1 MSAQKPI
8 DEIQASKPPGE
19 SPSIWN
25 NQQAELYL
33 KGIEQSDYADNVGS
47 RLLELIGP
55 QTQLL
60 DIGAGVGTISR
71 KILTENAGWTAI
83 EPNAFLVD
91 QLTAN
96 ASSWPYQLSVLPYCW
111 QQLNEHE
118 LEIHDVS
125 LAANTSGPMYD
136 TKTFW
141 HWQQSLT
148 RRLMIWIV
156 PAQNGPHGKCLSGFL
171 PEHLH
176 GEKVGSTLEA
186 SLEQLGPAM
195 QPDTITMVDWTFRQS
210 FADYQQANHY
220 FQNTFNPS
228 AEPRLKEA
236 LSKYLDEFLQ
246 SDGNAFFATAAKKSA
261 VLIWHFN

>member
-1 MSAQKPI
+1 MTAQKTV
-8 DEIQASKPPGE
+8 Q
-19 SPSIWN
+19 SPLASIWN
-25 NQQAELYL
+25 DQQAALYL
-33 KGIEQSDYADNVGS
+33 KGIEQSDYANNVGA

-71 KILTENAGWTAI
+71 EILAENASWTAI

-91 QLTAN
+91 QLKMHAT
-96 ASSWPYQLSVLPYCW
+96 SLPYQLSVLPYCW
-111 QQLNEHE
+111 QQLNKHE

-125 LAANTSGPMYD
+125 LAANTSGPVYD

-141 HWQQSLT
+141 QWQRRLT

-176 GEKVGSTLEA
+176 GEKIGS
-186 SLEQLGPAM
+186 SLNGIVEQLGPAM

-210 FADYQQANHY
+210 FADYHQANDY
-220 FQNTFNPS
+220 FQNTFNQS
-228 AEPRLKEA
+228 AEPWLAEA

-246 SDGNAFFATAAKKSA
+246 SDGNAFYATAAKKSA
-261 VLIWHFN
+261 VLIWQFN